1 MSGNNNKG
9 WIITSAIVG
18 IMLIF
23 AAIFF
28 YNNFFRQTNGPLIE
42 TVPADAAFIVEIND
56 NEQFVKTSASLMPYL
71 TELFALDGLAGY
83 ESFLEKMPKKDG
95 PIMVSGF
102 VIDEKIVP
110 LFSTRMEE
118 HYFKKLLKLLQID
131 PRNNI
136 KFEGYEIYS
145 YGTHYKDFKFVFHNN
160 VFSVSEDV
168 DLLKKSI
175 VQLKYPKGLTNDKS
189 FKLVHK
195 MVEKNVKQ
203 NWLLLNPEK
212 YAEYLKSK
220 MEEQYVGLIDA
231 WSGKS
236 SWCAYQIRFSD
247 IEMFLSGYMDTE
259 KEVIQQ
265 FGSAVPE
272 GEFPQRVVP
281 ISANAL
287 TVVDDANPKSL
298 VKYFDVNGL
307 MDQYQLN
314 DYQRISPVYMVFFS
328 LPADTCNYH
337 YCAMKID
344 TTVAS
349 FASFFR
355 DERNVDSIQ
364 KNTPKAVYSC
374 DVLLDSFS
382 DFFSAIYA
390 DDNYKCMMQ
399 VKDCYVLAD
408 TSTTL
413 EYYKKVVKK
422 TNYIETGNQFRFA
435 SANTPS
441 DAVWSFTYI
450 NQDDQLKKLM
460 NKDYARKS
468 KLNDL
473 KVFSIS
479 HTVPSQRLVGS
490 NVYLKF

>member
-1 MSGNNNKG
+1 MTATNNNKG
-9 WIITSAIVG
+9 WIITTAIIG
-18 IMLIF
+18 IVLIL

-28 YNNFFRQTNGPLIE
+28 YNNFFRQTSGPLIE
-42 TVPADAAFIVEIND
+42 TVPPDAAFIFEVND
-56 NEQFVKTSASLMPYL
+56 NEKFVKTSASLMPYL
-71 TELFALDGLAGY
+71 TELFALDGLAGF

-95 PIMVSGF
+95 PLLVSGF
-102 VIDEKIVP
+102 VNDGQIVP

-118 HYFKKLLKLLQID
+118 RYFKSLLKLLQLD

-168 DLLKKSI
+168 ELLKKSI
-175 VQLKYPKGLTNDKS
+175 VQLKYPKGLTSDKS

-195 MVEKNVKQ
+195 MVDKNMKQ
-203 NWLLLNPEK
+203 NWLLLNPAV
-212 YAEYLKSK
+212 YAEYMKSK
-220 MEEQYVGLIDA
+220 TEEPYFAMIDA
-231 WSGKS
+231 WAGKS
-236 SWCAYQIRFSD
+236 SWCAYQVRFSD
-247 IEMFLSGYMDTE
+247 VEMFLSGYMDTE
-259 KEVIQQ
+259 KDEIQQ
-265 FGSAVPE
+265 YGSAVPE
-272 GEFPQRVVP
+272 GDFPQRVVP
-281 ISANAL
+281 ITANAL
-287 TVVDDANPKSL
+287 TVVDDANPQSL
-298 VKYFDVNGL
+298 AQYWDVNGL
-307 MDQYQLN
+307 SDIYQQKC
-314 DYQRISPVYMVFFS
+314 YQRIAPVYMVYFS

-344 TTVAS
+344 TALAS
-349 FASFFR
+349 FDSFFNE
-355 DERNVDSIQ
+355 DLNVDSIQ
-364 KNTPKAVYSC
+364 KNTPKSVFAC
-374 DVLLDSFS
+374 NLI
-382 DFFSAIYA
+382 DFASLFSALY
-390 DDNYKCMMQ
+390 DDSYKSMMQ
-399 VKDCYVLAD
+399 VKDYYVLAD

-441 DAVWSFTYI
+441 DAVWSFTYL

-460 NKDYARKS
+460 NKDYAKKS

-473 KVFSIS
+473 KVFTIS

-490 NVYLKF
+490 NIYLKF

>member
-1 MSGNNNKG
+1 MTSTNNTKG
-9 WIITSAIVG
+9 WIITTAIVG
-18 IMLIF
+18 IVLIL

-28 YNNFFRQTNGPLIE
+28 YNNFFRQTSGPLIE
-42 TVPADAAFIVEIND
+42 TVPSEAAFIFEIND

-71 TELFALDGLAGY
+71 TEMFALDGLAGF

-95 PIMVSGF
+95 LIMVSGF
-102 VIDEKIVP
+102 VNDGKIVP

-118 HYFKKLLKLLQID
+118 RYFKSLLKLLQLD

-168 DLLKKSI
+168 ELLKKSI
-175 VQLKYPKGLTNDKS
+175 VQLKYPKGLTSDKS

-195 MVEKNVKQ
+195 MVDKNTKQ
-203 NWLLLNPEK
+203 NWLLLNPTV
-212 YAEYLKSK
+212 YAEYMKSK
-220 MEEQYVGLIDA
+220 TEEPYFAMIDA
-231 WSGKS
+231 WAGKS
-236 SWCAYQIRFSD
+236 SWCAYQVRFSD
-247 IEMFLSGYMDTE
+247 VEMFLSGYMDTE
-259 KEVIQQ
+259 KDEIQQ
-265 FGSAVPE
+265 YGSAVPE
-272 GEFPQRVVP
+272 GDFPQRVVP
-281 ISANAL
+281 ITANAL
-287 TVVDDANPKSL
+287 TVVDDANPQSL
-298 VKYFDVNGL
+298 AQYWDVNGL
-307 MDQYQLN
+307 SDIYQQKC
-314 DYQRISPVYMVFFS
+314 YQRIAPVYMVYFS

-344 TTVAS
+344 TALAS
-349 FASFFR
+349 FDSFFNE
-355 DERNVDSIQ
+355 DLNVDSIQ
-364 KNTPKAVYSC
+364 KNTPKSVFAC
-374 DVLLDSFS
+374 NLI
-382 DFFSAIYA
+382 DFASLFSALYN
-390 DDNYKCMMQ
+390 DSYKSMMQ
-399 VKDCYVLAD
+399 VKDYYVLAD

-441 DAVWSFTYI
+441 DAVWSFTYL

-460 NKDYARKS
+460 NKDYAKKS

-473 KVFSIS
+473 KVFTIS

-490 NVYLKF
+490 NIYLKF